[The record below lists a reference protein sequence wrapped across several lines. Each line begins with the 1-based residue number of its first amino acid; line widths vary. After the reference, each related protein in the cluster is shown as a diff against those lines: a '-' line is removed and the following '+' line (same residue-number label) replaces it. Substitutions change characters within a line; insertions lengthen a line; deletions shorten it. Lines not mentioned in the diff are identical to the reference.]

1 VRAWFEWRGRRRL
14 SVTVPPGVRVRI
26 RGRVTDPYGHGI
38 AGAALG
44 LRETMQGWR
53 RAATGVRTRPDGR
66 FTAFTYVGPSRT
78 LRFVYYPYSD
88 SPRPRRGPLLRLRV
102 RRPPHPRAP
111 RTVPPRTYGG
121 AS

>member
-1 VRAWFEWRGRRRL
+1 
-14 SVTVPPGVRVRI
+14 RI
-26 RGRVTDPYGHGI
+26 RGRVTDPYGRGI
-38 AGAALG
+38 AGAALA
-44 LRETMQGWR
+44 LRETMRGWQ

-66 FTAFTYVGPSRT
+66 FTAFTYVGLART

-102 RRPPHPRAP
+102 RRRPHDPRP
-111 RTVPPRTYGG
+111 GTVTPGTHGG